1 MRATCSTLLTRRS
14 FTATVAA
21 VAASVA
27 SGCSRPV
34 GPATPRIPDQVTY
47 LTNFGQLGRD
57 AYSYHALKEGFF
69 ADARLT
75 VTIEP
80 GAGTAGNLQALA
92 AGQAQFAAVDLAGAI
107 ISRGQGVTDF
117 TIVAAIQQRNLSA
130 VMTLDPKLSHPL
142 DLAGR
147 TVGLPAGAVT
157 ELLFPAYVQAVGLA
171 PGDVTTVPMEGS
183 ALIGAL
189 VSGQVDAIGQFVVG
203 QPLVA
208 AAADGR
214 PVTVL
219 PYDEYLGDMYGVCL
233 LTTPALAD
241 SDPSLCARF
250 RDALLGGLVHALDH
264 PELAGAAL
272 ARDAPAADP
281 EIAAAELRLMA
292 PYVRPLHPSTPIGGM
307 DATRVM
313 KSIALLESI
322 GALVEPDLRPEDLVR
337 FDLLPQRP

>member
-14 FTATVAA
+14 FHTGLAA

-27 SGCSRPV
+27 SGCARS
-34 GPATPRIPDQVTY
+34 GGSPAPAPPEQVTY

-57 AYSYHALKEGFF
+57 AYSYHTVRHGFF
-69 ADARLT
+69 ADAQLA

-80 GAGTAGNLQALA
+80 GTGTQGNLQALA
-92 AGQAQFAAVDLAGAI
+92 AGRAQFAAVDLAGSI

-117 TIVAAIQQRNLSA
+117 TIVAAMQQRNLSA
-130 VMTLDPKLSHPL
+130 IMTLDPRLDHPL
-142 DLAGR
+142 ALAGR
-147 TVGLPAGAVT
+147 TVGLPSGAVT
-157 ELLFPAYVQAVGLA
+157 ELLFPAYVQMAGLD
-171 PGDVTTVPMEGS
+171 PEEVTMVPFEGS

-203 QPLVA
+203 EPLVT

-233 LTTPALAD
+233 LTTPELAEA
-241 SDPSLCARF
+241 DPQLCIRF
-250 RDALLGGLVHALDH
+250 RDALMQGLAHALDH
-264 PELAGAAL
+264 PDLAAAAL
-272 ARDAPAADP
+272 AGEAPAVDA

-292 PYVRPLHPSTPIGGM
+292 PYVRPLDRSTPMGGM
-307 DATRVM
+307 EATRVM
-313 KSIALLESI
+313 QCIALMESI
-322 GALVEPDLRPEDLVR
+322 GAVAEPDLQPADLIR
-337 FDLLPQRP
+337 FDLLPGA